1 MLNFRTLRKFI
12 PFVKKKKKERKTQSG
27 LCVGSLLL
35 TKSLGVNIGLLLSLT
50 LIITAVIMKPFKLLN
65 NCQQH
70 TQCMHDLGAIITS
83 KKEQN
88 QTLKGSVLWLKQKG
102 YFTTAKEKKKKISP
116 QRYFLPQTRT
126 VSFCQHGDHFL
137 QGNHSNV

>member
-102 YFTTAKEKKKKISP
+102 YFTTAKEKKKKNQSTEIFSSTNKDSFILSAWGSLPAREP
-116 QRYFLPQTRT
+116 Q
-126 VSFCQHGDHFL
+126 
-137 QGNHSNV
+137 

>member
-1 MLNFRTLRKFI
+1 MLNFRTPRKLI
-12 PFVKKKKKERKTQSG
+12 SFVKKEKQERKTQSG
-27 LCVGSLLL
+27 LCMGSLLL
-35 TKSLGVNIGLLLSLT
+35 TKSLGVNTGLLLSLT
-50 LIITAVIMKPFKLLN
+50 LIITTVISKPFKLLN

-88 QTLKGSVLWLKQKG
+88 WTLKGSVLWLPKG
-102 YFTTAKEKKKKISP
+102 YFTTAKGKKKISP

-126 VSFCQHGDHFL
+126 VFILSALGSLPAREPQ
-137 QGNHSNV
+137 